1 MREPEEIRKV
11 VRDKIKEL
19 IDETDMQ
26 WAYDRRKDYIQGLM
40 EPLVYNSLM
49 LLARYEIAVHGGNL
63 VAMQLVR
70 ERMELEIKKLVKHV
84 NELYFTKP
92 ANKSKQD
99 NRDRLSPD
107 MIERARHYPYDELLP
122 MKRGMAVCP
131 FHADKSPSFSV
142 KNNYGHCFGC
152 HWSGDP
158 IKFVMEQEGIPFMDA
173 VKRLQ

>member
-26 WAYDRRKDYIQGLM
+26 WAYARRKEYIQGLM

-49 LLARYEIAVHGGNL
+49 LMARYELAVHGGNL

-84 NELYFTKP
+84 NDLYFTKP
-92 ANKSKQD
+92 ANKSKLS

-107 MIERARHYPYDELLP
+107 MIERARQYPYNELLP
-122 MKRGMAVCP
+122 LKRGMAPCP
-131 FHADKSPSFSV
+131 FHGDKNPSFSV

-152 HWSGDP
+152 QWSGDP
-158 IKFVMEQEGIPFMDA
+158 IKFVMEQEGIPFFDA